1 MFKTLQEEITHAAKA
16 VEASIQNG
24 QPLEMV
30 DTKPVID
37 LLDEVGTGKW
47 QLVDSPGGNLCNYLR
62 HFIAVY
68 RTSFGTLVLDDMLM
82 LSFDSV

>member
-1 MFKTLQEEITHAAKA
+1 MPWSYTDGCNLFKTLQEEITHAAKA

-37 LLDEVGTGKW
+37 LLDEVGTGNW
-47 QLVDSPGGNLCNYLR
+47 QLVDSPGGNLC
-62 HFIAVY
+62 I
-68 RTSFGTLVLDDMLM
+68 
-82 LSFDSV
+82 